1 MSLWVLSAAMALGFQ
16 GGLEFFEQGSL
27 HIREVLWWIIV
38 GVTGAVLTRDL
49 GYGPLRIW
57 WAAAGVLL
65 LWHATKRV
73 MAHPSIHGYWGT
85 VLESTLAVLAL
96 WWVSADALA
105 VAVGYVCGVG
115 LTVALDPWKSIL
127 APGLAQWEIL
137 SLGAVGLQ
145 DVTHAIF
152 GSGGVHAFNP
162 LWMVPW
168 LLIGEIRVVFFSS
181 AIP

>member
-1 MSLWVLSAAMALGFQ
+1 MGLWVLSAAAALGFQ
-16 GGLEFFEQGSL
+16 GGMEFLAQGSPN
-27 HIREVLWWIIV
+27 IREVLGWIIV
-38 GVTGAVLTRDL
+38 GVAGAVLTRDF
-49 GYGPLRIW
+49 GYGLLRIW
-57 WAAAGVLL
+57 WALAGGLL
-65 LWHATKRV
+65 VWHAAKR
-73 MAHPSIHGYWGT
+73 MAQASTHGYWGR

-115 LTVALDPWKSIL
+115 LAVALDPWKSAL
-127 APGLAQWEIL
+127 APSLAQWEIL

-145 DVTHAIF
+145 DLTQAII

-168 LLIGEIRVVFFSS
+168 LVIGEIRVVVFSS
-181 AIP
+181 ARL